1 MIDYDYNDAFDGFDD
16 FQADDFFGYG
26 FSGGHCWYDEY
37 DEYDEMDDI
46 FSDEDDYLNL

>member
-37 DEYDEMDDI
+37 DEMDDI